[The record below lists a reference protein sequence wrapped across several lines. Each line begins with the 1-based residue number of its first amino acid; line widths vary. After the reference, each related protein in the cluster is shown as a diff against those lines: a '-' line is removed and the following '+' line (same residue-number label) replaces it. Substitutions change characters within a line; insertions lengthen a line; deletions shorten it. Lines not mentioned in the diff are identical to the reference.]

1 MTANVSP
8 STKIPSDLTP
18 LARAHHARRSRMAR
32 ASSIGLWL
40 LVIFGGLLSGGALYE
55 LVVTLPLWFGA
66 LPASVTAW
74 RHGVIQ
80 APFFMIVTNGWALMS
95 IVVFALSFAMPR
107 PVRLW
112 ARIPGVLGVV
122 TLVWTMVFF
131 VPLLMKT
138 QANRGAG
145 LSGEEITRYAT
156 QWINWNYVRLGLVA
170 GAWLASIR
178 ALVLASRSED

>member
-1 MTANVSP
+1 MTANASP
-8 STKIPSDLTP
+8 STKLPSDLIP

-32 ASSIGLWL
+32 ACDIGLWL

-55 LVVTLPLWFGA
+55 RVVTLPLWFGA
-66 LPASVTAW
+66 LPGSVTAW
-74 RHGVIQ
+74 PHGSIQ
-80 APFFMIVTNGWALMS
+80 APFFMVVTNGWALMS

-112 ARIPGVLGVV
+112 ARIAGILGVV
-122 TLVWTMVFF
+122 TLIWTMVFF
-131 VPLLMKT
+131 VPLLVKT

-156 QWINWNYVRLGLVA
+156 QWIHWNYVRLMLVA

-178 ALVLASRSED
+178 ALVLASHRED